1 MKREEQMKSMRI
13 RVELAKENV
22 KKTEKRLKD
31 VQLQKNGN
39 EKQKREV
46 AKKRMKTEFDL
57 RTEQCKALELDLIA
71 FDAVEEDPLENRV
84 AAEKIVEI
92 LENQLGEILEEL
104 GDREEEGKTLS
115 EDLRE
120 AEACY
125 LEACQSLSIPQAE
138 LEALESGWNADAD
151 SLKQMVDSSK
161 EKLEVYYQSEKQL
174 LDEELE
180 KKMEHLSQKKTNYL
194 LSLKNLCDG

>member
-1 MKREEQMKSMRI
+1 MEREEQMQSVRA
-13 RVELAKENV
+13 RFETAEENV
-22 KKTEKRLKD
+22 ETTEKRLKD
-31 VQLQKNGN
+31 IQLRMNEN

-46 AKKRMKTEFDL
+46 TKKRMKTEFDL
-57 RTEQCKALELDLIA
+57 RTAQCKALELDLIA
-71 FDAVEEDPLENRV
+71 FDAVDEDPLENRV
-84 AAEKIVEI
+84 AAEKIVET
-92 LENQLGEILEEL
+92 LENQLGEILKEL
-104 GDREEEGKTLS
+104 GDLEEKGKTLS

-120 AEACY
+120 AEACN

-151 SLKQMVDSSK
+151 SLKQMIDSSK